1 MHLSRP
7 SPTHGL
13 LALVLLLPLLAAP
26 VHAQDGRLRARLLQR
41 LATRDGA
48 DGARA
53 PLPAGAQV
61 LRDVAYGPDPAQRM
75 DVYLPAGARQAPLI
89 VMVHGGGWADGDKD
103 NPGVAANKVAHWLP
117 QGHVLVS
124 VNYRLLPQATPL
136 EQAEDV
142 ARAVARIQQL
152 APQWGADP
160 ARLVLM
166 GHSAGAHLVSLLDL
180 SPDLLAQAGAR
191 RPLGTVA
198 LDSAAMDV
206 EQVMQQR
213 HLPLYDRAFGSDHGD
228 WIAAS
233 PYHVMGASAPP
244 LLAVC
249 SSRRADACAQARHL
263 AAKANGRGIRVE
275 VLPQDA
281 SHAEINRDLG
291 LPSAYTA
298 AVDAFLHTLH

>member
-1 MHLSRP
+1 M
-7 SPTHGL
+7 
-13 LALVLLLPLLAAP
+13 ALLLPVLAAAP
-26 VHAQDGRLRARLLQR
+26 GHAQDGRLRAGLLQR
-41 LATRDGA
+41 LAERDGA
-48 DGARA
+48 DSARA
-53 PLPAGAQV
+53 SLPAGAQV

-117 QGHVLVS
+117 HGHVLVS
-124 VNYRLLPQATPL
+124 VNYRLLPQAAPL
-136 EQAEDV
+136 QQAEDV

-213 HLPLYDRAFGSDHGD
+213 HLPLYDRAFGSMRSD

-263 AAKANGRGIRVE
+263 AAKANARGIRVE

-291 LPSAYTA
+291 LLSAYTA
-298 AVDAFLHTLH
+298 AVDAFLHTLR